1 MEIYLKHRNRNQ
13 YVCLQ
18 RVSAD
23 SLTEIEVY
31 TPRYGGN
38 SVEFTFR
45 EDESIDECLK
55 GFVSAKDHINYN
67 GTDIQVNRWEPSSKV
82 EFEVAYLSV
91 KLEMQKFENS
101 INL

>member
-1 MEIYLKHRNRNQ
+1 MEIYLKHRDRNQ

-23 SLTEIEVY
+23 SFTEIAVF

-38 SVEFTFR
+38 SIEFSFR
-45 EDESIDECLK
+45 EDESIDEGLK
-55 GFVSAKDHINYN
+55 GFVSAKDNVSYN
-67 GTDIQVNRWEPSSKV
+67 GTDIQVNRWIPSSKTD
-82 EFEVAYLSV
+82 FEVAYLAV